1 MKHLVLVSVF
11 LMLFFK
17 FCSLQYIMSVIIIII
32 IIIICAMFPLHERR
46 HVHVEARIIGL
57 GV

>member
-17 FCSLQYIMSVIIIII
+17 FCLLQYIMSVIIII

-46 HVHVEARIIGL
+46 HVHVEARIGL